1 MAAGDI
7 GPTPSGGAPLV
18 LQISG
23 QVWRKTSQV
32 NVMIQDLQML
42 ISQLVIFSVMHYFEV
57 MKSWRHVILAAI
69 LSTVL
74 AGLMRRYVW

>member
-1 MAAGDI
+1 
-7 GPTPSGGAPLV
+7 
-18 LQISG
+18 
-23 QVWRKTSQV
+23 
-32 NVMIQDLQML
+32 MIQDLQML